1 MKKFLLAKFARSER
15 SGLAQRIVCAEEQRI
30 YTVRGRFEENRWTG
44 LYFCDILIKQ
54 IEDRGAY
61 KC

>member
-15 SGLAQRIVCAEEQRI
+15 SGLAQRIVCAEVRRI
-30 YTVRGRFEENRWTG
+30 YTVRGCFEENRWTG